1 MQIKPIFNKPAGQP
15 IVIAGPCS
23 AETEEQV
30 LRTAR
35 DLKALEGAGG
45 PVIDCFRAGI
55 WKPRTR
61 PNSFEGVGKPGLE
74 WLRTVKEETG
84 LKVCTE
90 VANTGHVFQALK
102 HGVDVLWLGARTTVN
117 PFSVQEVADAIEG
130 VDIPV
135 LIKNPINPDLNLWI
149 GAIER
154 VYKAGVTRI
163 GVIHRGFSYHGKSN
177 YRNVPRWQLPI
188 ELKRRFPELEII
200 CDNSHICGRRDTLQ
214 AVAQK
219 AFDLDFDGIMTEV
232 HPTPDA
238 AWSDAKQQITPATFG
253 ELVRALQMR
262 QSDSSDPIFNNR
274 LLQLRGQIDE
284 IDEELF
290 NLLSRRMDVATHIG
304 QYKKE
309 NNISILQQARW
320 NDIRKKAI
328 QKGSERGLSEEFMTV
343 LLMGIHQESINHQ
356 ERVMRT
362 DDSAAT
368 ADDASQKA

>member
-1 MQIKPIFNKPAGQP
+1 MQLKRIFNKPAGQP
-15 IVIAGPCS
+15 IIIAGPCS

-35 DLKALEGAGG
+35 DLAALESQGG
-45 PVIDCFRAGI
+45 PKIDCFRAGI

-74 WLRTVKEETG
+74 WLRTVKEEIG
-84 LKVCTE
+84 LKTCTE

-154 VYKAGVTRI
+154 IYKAGVTRI
-163 GVIHRGFSYHGKSN
+163 GVIHRGFSYHGKSE

-214 AVAQK
+214 KVAQK

-232 HPTPDA
+232 HPTPDE
-238 AWSDAKQQITPATFG
+238 AWSDAAQQITPAVFSQLVQ
-253 ELVRALQMR
+253 ELQLRSTN
-262 QSDSSDPIFNNR
+262 SDDPIFNNR
-274 LLQLRGQIDE
+274 LTQLRGQIDE

-290 NLLSRRMDVATHIG
+290 NLLSRRMDVATNIG

-309 NNISILQQARW
+309 NNISILQRARW
-320 NDIRKKAI
+320 DEIRKKAI
-328 QKGSERGLSEEFMTV
+328 AKGAEKGLSEEFMTV

-356 ERVMRT
+356 EQVMRT
-362 DDSAAT
+362 DEAGPASEAT
-368 ADDASQKA
+368 VS